1 MTNSDAGYASAPPT
15 ADGKFDVGGILL
27 DRPFK
32 IRRLG
37 HFGINVTD
45 MDAGLRFYHELLGFK
60 IADIGDD
67 FRDKEV
73 PDELRRFG
81 STKRYFFRYA
91 SDHHAFVMVNHN
103 IRGATDTRRRWRPR
117 WARPGPRRS

>member
-1 MTNSDAGYASAPPT
+1 MTNSDATKVSAPRA

-45 MDAGLRFYHELLGFK
+45 MEAGLRFYRELLGLGRQ
-60 IADIGDD
+60 D
-67 FRDKEV
+67 
-73 PDELRRFG
+73 
-81 STKRYFFRYA
+81 
-91 SDHHAFVMVNHN
+91 
-103 IRGATDTRRRWRPR
+103 RPR
-117 WARPGPRRS
+117 PG